1 MQRRQQW
8 RQQLVALQR
17 PVHLRS
23 YLCESYPH
31 DDRLASVRRG
41 SSEYLLLLLQDCN
54 KAAFAKAPAAFF
66 TCLGSQ
72 AMSEPAQSRN
82 TTHLTSGLW
91 HRIKVWFL
99 VRCMRS
105 CDSQAGRQRQVWR
118 QIAALTQVNGVIR
131 NRENLF
137 AAAIL
142 SRGCTACYR
151 IVTSFLFRSQRT
163 CLIISREVWFG
174 GNRPC
179 IELALR

>member
-105 CDSQAGRQRQVWR
+105 CDSQAGRQ
-118 QIAALTQVNGVIR
+118 
-131 NRENLF
+131 
-137 AAAIL
+137 AAASMETDSRFNTGEWSDSQQRELVCSSDTVERLHSLL
-142 SRGCTACYR
+142 SYR
-151 IVTSFLFRSQRT
+151 YVFPFS
-163 CLIISREVWFG
+163 
-174 GNRPC
+174 
-179 IELALR
+179 